1 MDIEDLLNQYN
12 EINEKQHFGKTNMK
26 EERYIKNI
34 ENFIREAKENI
45 PYELTGIIKQKD
57 FIWDG
62 KTQEIGT
69 LRLMPKINTGKTD
82 NKSIRQSVQPFTT

>member
-1 MDIEDLLNQYN
+1 MYVMDIEDLLNQYN

-57 FIWDG
+57 FIWNG
-62 KTQEIGT
+62 K
-69 LRLMPKINTGKTD
+69 RK
-82 NKSIRQSVQPFTT
+82 R